1 MKIEKLVGQKIEKHL
16 ELGEESPKNDVKVI
30 NTLVENIPTAIP
42 VGPHILR
49 TSGQTTNGIYHLK
62 PDNDNDNKDNDF
74 QYARENLYDIIEKGR
89 DAMDELL
96 EIAKAEESPRAF
108 EVFGQLLKN
117 MTDTQEK
124 LMELHRKKQIIEND
138 GERQEVTKAQ
148 NVTNALFVG
157 STSEL
162 LKLVKRETK
171 QNA

>member
-1 MKIEKLVGQKIEKHL
+1 MKTEKLVEQRIEKHL
-16 ELGEESPKNDVKVI
+16 ELGEDVPKHDVKVI
-30 NTLVENIPTAIP
+30 NPTVENVPTVID
-42 VGPHILR
+42 
-49 TSGQTTNGIYHLK
+49 SNG
-62 PDNDNDNKDNDF
+62 NKDNDF

-89 DAMDELL
+89 DAMEELL

-117 MTDTQEK
+117 MTDTQST
-124 LMELHRKKQIIEND
+124 LMELHQKKQKLEND
-138 GERQEVTKAQ
+138 GDRQEVTRAQ

-157 STSEL
+157 STADL

>member
-1 MKIEKLVGQKIEKHL
+1 MKNVDKVVENRIEKHL
-16 ELGEESPKNDVKVI
+16 D
-30 NTLVENIPTAIP
+30 LVEQFPLEPEVLNTSEVLPIPI
-42 VGPHILR
+42 
-49 TSGQTTNGIYHLK
+49 SEEE
-62 PDNDNDNKDNDF
+62 KDTDF
-74 QYARENLYDIIEKGR
+74 RYARENMYHIIERGR

-157 STSEL
+157 STAEL
-162 LKLVKRETK
+162 LKLVKKETK
-171 QNA
+171 VNKE

>member
-1 MKIEKLVGQKIEKHL
+1 MKNVDKVVENRIEKHL
-16 ELGEESPKNDVKVI
+16 ELGEDIPKNDVKVI
-30 NTLVENIPTAIP
+30 NATVENVPTVID
-42 VGPHILR
+42 
-49 TSGQTTNGIYHLK
+49 SNG
-62 PDNDNDNKDNDF
+62 NKDNDF

-89 DAMDELL
+89 DAMEELL

-117 MTDTQEK
+117 MTDTQST
-124 LMELHRKKQIIEND
+124 LMELHQKKQKLEND
-138 GERQEVTKAQ
+138 GDRQEVSRAQ

-157 STSEL
+157 STADL

>member
-1 MKIEKLVGQKIEKHL
+1 MKTEKLVEQRIEKHL
-16 ELGEESPKNDVKVI
+16 DLVEHNKSYYTEAEATVLPATIDGEE
-30 NTLVENIPTAIP
+30 TA
-42 VGPHILR
+42 
-49 TSGQTTNGIYHLK
+49 T
-62 PDNDNDNKDNDF
+62 DF
-74 QYARENLYDIIEKGR
+74 RYARENMYHIIERGR

-157 STSEL
+157 STAEL
-162 LKLVKRETK
+162 LKLVKKETK
-171 QNA
+171 IKKE

>member
-1 MKIEKLVGQKIEKHL
+1 MKVEKLVEQRIEKHL
-16 ELGEESPKNDVKVI
+16 ELGEESPKSDIKVI
-30 NTLVENIPTAIP
+30 NAVENVPTVID
-42 VGPHILR
+42 
-49 TSGQTTNGIYHLK
+49 SNG
-62 PDNDNDNKDNDF
+62 NKDNDF

-89 DAMDELL
+89 DAMEELL

-117 MTDTQEK
+117 MTDTQST
-124 LMELHRKKQIIEND
+124 LMELHQKKQKLEND
-138 GERQEVTKAQ
+138 GDRQEVTRAQ

-157 STSEL
+157 STADL

>member
-1 MKIEKLVGQKIEKHL
+1 MKNVDKVVENRIEKHL
-16 ELGEESPKNDVKVI
+16 DLVEHNKTYYTEAEVLNTSEVLPVLVGEEEKDV
-30 NTLVENIPTAIP
+30 
-42 VGPHILR
+42 
-49 TSGQTTNGIYHLK
+49 
-62 PDNDNDNKDNDF
+62 DF
-74 QYARENLYDIIEKGR
+74 RYARENMYHIIERGR

-124 LMELHRKKQIIEND
+124 LMELHRKKQIIENN

-157 STSEL
+157 STAEL
-162 LKLVKRETK
+162 LKLVKKETK
-171 QNA
+171 VKKEK

>member
-1 MKIEKLVGQKIEKHL
+1 MKVEKLVEQRIEKHL
-16 ELGEESPKNDVKVI
+16 ELGEDIPKNDVKVI
-30 NTLVENIPTAIP
+30 NATVENVPTVID
-42 VGPHILR
+42 
-49 TSGQTTNGIYHLK
+49 SNG
-62 PDNDNDNKDNDF
+62 NKDNDF

-89 DAMDELL
+89 DAMEELL

-117 MTDTQEK
+117 MTDTQST
-124 LMELHRKKQIIEND
+124 LMELHQKKQKLEND
-138 GERQEVTKAQ
+138 GDRQEVTRAQ

-157 STSEL
+157 STADL

>member
-1 MKIEKLVGQKIEKHL
+1 MKTEQLVEQRIEKHL
-16 ELGEESPKNDVKVI
+16 DLVEHNKEHYIETEVLPVTINGEE
-30 NTLVENIPTAIP
+30 
-42 VGPHILR
+42 
-49 TSGQTTNGIYHLK
+49 
-62 PDNDNDNKDNDF
+62 KDTDF
-74 QYARENLYDIIEKGR
+74 RYARENMYHIIERGR

-157 STSEL
+157 STADL

-171 QNA
+171 QND

>member
-1 MKIEKLVGQKIEKHL
+1 MKVEKLVEQRIEKHL
-16 ELGEESPKNDVKVI
+16 ELGEDIPKHDVKVI
-30 NTLVENIPTAIP
+30 NPTVENVPTVID
-42 VGPHILR
+42 
-49 TSGQTTNGIYHLK
+49 SNE
-62 PDNDNDNKDNDF
+62 NKDNDF

-89 DAMDELL
+89 DAMEELL

-117 MTDTQEK
+117 MTDTQST
-124 LMELHRKKQIIEND
+124 LMELHQKKQKLEND
-138 GERQEVTKAQ
+138 GDRQEVSRAQ

-157 STSEL
+157 STADL

>member
-1 MKIEKLVGQKIEKHL
+1 MKNIDKVVENRIEKHL
-16 ELGEESPKNDVKVI
+16 ELVEHNKTYYTEAEVLNPSKVLPVTIDGEE
-30 NTLVENIPTAIP
+30 
-42 VGPHILR
+42 
-49 TSGQTTNGIYHLK
+49 
-62 PDNDNDNKDNDF
+62 KDTDF
-74 QYARENLYDIIEKGR
+74 RYARENMYHIIERGR

-157 STSEL
+157 STAEL
-162 LKLVKRETK
+162 LKLVKKETK
-171 QNA
+171 IKKE

>member
-1 MKIEKLVGQKIEKHL
+1 MKNIEKVVENRIEKHL
-16 ELGEESPKNDVKVI
+16 D
-30 NTLVENIPTAIP
+30 LVEHNKTYYTEAE
-42 VGPHILR
+42 VLN
-49 TSGQTTNGIYHLK
+49 TSVVLPATTTREEE
-62 PDNDNDNKDNDF
+62 KDTDF
-74 QYARENLYDIIEKGR
+74 RYARENMYHIIERGR

-157 STSEL
+157 STADL

>member
-1 MKIEKLVGQKIEKHL
+1 MKNVDKVVENRIEKHL
-16 ELGEESPKNDVKVI
+16 D
-30 NTLVENIPTAIP
+30 LVEHNKTYYTEAG
-42 VGPHILR
+42 VLN
-49 TSGQTTNGIYHLK
+49 TSVDLPATIDGK
-62 PDNDNDNKDNDF
+62 EKDTDF
-74 QYARENLYDIIEKGR
+74 RYARENMYHIIERGR

-124 LMELHRKKQIIEND
+124 LMELHQKKQKLEND

-157 STSEL
+157 STAEL

-171 QNA
+171 

>member
-1 MKIEKLVGQKIEKHL
+1 MKNVDKVVENRIEKHL
-16 ELGEESPKNDVKVI
+16 DLVEHNKTYYSEAEVLNTSEVLPATIDGEE
-30 NTLVENIPTAIP
+30 
-42 VGPHILR
+42 
-49 TSGQTTNGIYHLK
+49 
-62 PDNDNDNKDNDF
+62 KDTDF
-74 QYARENLYDIIEKGR
+74 RYARENMYHIIERGR

-117 MTDTQEK
+117 MTDTQST
-124 LMELHRKKQIIEND
+124 LMELHQKKQKLEND
-138 GERQEVTKAQ
+138 GDRQEVSRAQ

-157 STSEL
+157 STADL